1 MMPSPLRSRSTFE
14 RQGQSEKCSALCS
27 AQRCPLL
34 RSLLGAKRTCP
45 FALHMSANDP
55 KRTCC
60 TPEPLPDYRCGLIRC
75 VTFQRA
81 IGGSD
86 EVARVYHVSRRCGY
100 LVGCGAC
107 ATS

>member
-1 MMPSPLRSRSTFE
+1 MSAIGPKRTSA
-14 RQGQSEKCSALCS
+14 SALHMFAFGGKADMTVC
-27 AQRCPLL
+27 ANPLL

>member
-1 MMPSPLRSRSTFE
+1 VIAMFALLAVALHESAFGSKADMMV
-14 RQGQSEKCSALCS
+14 C
-27 AQRCPLL
+27 
-34 RSLLGAKRTCP
+34 RSLLSWSLLRVKRTCRL
-45 FALHMSANDP
+45 AVHMSAFDP
-55 KRTCC
+55 KWTCC

-86 EVARVYHVSRRCGY
+86 EAARVYHVSRRCGY